1 MGNKLKKFDL
11 DLSLLLAIVR
21 KECLEN
27 NICIDFS
34 QICYVPGIIGMTM
47 KMLYRSPIMQNRL
60 RYLWIAHLGMMK
72 FWCSKTTIRLLNMIL
87 TLIRMFIR

>member
-47 KMLYRSPIMQNRL
+47 KDSNYVVYEVDEIGAVNPVLTTKNESEACLAVLNS
-60 RYLWIAHLGMMK
+60 LGIV
-72 FWCSKTTIRLLNMIL
+72 FDQ
-87 TLIRMFIR
+87 